1 MIKIFLISLVFL
13 ITEISFLESY
23 LANTGKHSLWKIPF
37 KLNSQRRAFKVI
49 NNILTSTEKSVFV
62 FGGSSSREFFASDK
76 NITADIPYS
85 FYNCATSN
93 QTSYDS
99 LKMQNLLTEG
109 NIIIYGIHPKSLQD
123 PAFGKQQIVDG
134 VYFGGQ
140 YYKYP
145 VKIYEEGLENY
156 LEDSNTSTIHKFF
169 PVTNAYIYLLKEYIK
184 NHSLMNNTVLQLNNK
199 IPKQY
204 NYLKEPMPYAKLEKK
219 LTQWQKKSKKIG
231 KEYMLIN
238 FKLIEKMILLSKQH
252 KTKFILWEL
261 PFSPIIDRY
270 FNDKLTLYYQK
281 IEELKKQYPNMI
293 FISNRVFKPSK
304 QNLYYDSIHLRPL
317 GRAYYY
323 EDTIHTLKE
332 VLK

>member
-1 MIKIFLISLVFL
+1 MIKIFFISLVFL
-13 ITEISFLESY
+13 IAEISFLESY
-23 LANTGKHSLWKIPF
+23 LANAGKHSLWKIPF
-37 KLNSQRRAFKVI
+37 KLNSQRRAFKIV

-76 NITADIPYS
+76 NITADIPYP

-99 LKMQNLLTEG
+99 LKMQNLLAEG

-123 PAFGKQQIVDG
+123 PAFGKQQIIDG

-145 VKIYEEGLENY
+145 VKIYEKNLKNY

-184 NHSLMNNTVLQLNNK
+184 NHSLKNLLKFKLNHTT
-199 IPKQY
+199 PVQY
-204 NYLKEPMPYAKLEKK
+204 NYLKEPMPYDKLEKK
-219 LTQWQKKSKKIG
+219 LTQWQKKSSQIG
-231 KEYMLIN
+231 KEHLLLN
-238 FKLIEKMILLSKQH
+238 FKLIEKMILLSKEH
-252 KTKFILWEL
+252 NTTFILWEL

-281 IEELKKQYPNMI
+281 IESLKKQYPDMI
-293 FISNRVFKPSK
+293 FISNKVFKPSK
-304 QNLYYDSIHLRPL
+304 QNLFYDSIHLRPI
-317 GRAYYY
+317 GRKYYY
-323 EDTIHTLKE
+323 EDTINTLKE